1 MIVSSERGT
10 WGGHKRMITQ
20 EKSFVSIVEVHEK
33 HVHVMMPCSLFL
45 SPCHPGYFVVMHVI
59 AQVELVCRKGNMVPC
74 TMD

>member
-1 MIVSSERGT
+1 MGR
-10 WGGHKRMITQ
+10 HKRMITQ

-59 AQVELVCRKGNMVPC
+59 TQVE
-74 TMD
+74 